1 VAAKKQAVAALLG
14 DKAGL
19 LKLYADRFDDAYWIA
34 EPEDVIALN
43 VPIYARAKRNEDH
56 LTIHAQYY
64 PARGATLVT
73 VIGDDHPGLF
83 FRIAGAISLA
93 GANIIDARIHTTRV
107 GKAVDNFLVQDPLG
121 KPFREAGQLER
132 LQKSIEDSLAGKVDL
147 VPQLAKRPLARPR
160 AESFDV
166 RPTVLVD
173 NKASGRFTVIEVTA
187 RDRPALLN
195 KLAHAL
201 FANRLMVNSAHITHY
216 GERAVDTFYVTDLL
230 GGKVTSQERL
240 KSLESALLHA
250 AAEPAQAVAA

>member
-1 VAAKKQAVAALLG
+1 
-14 DKAGL
+14 
-19 LKLYADRFDDAYWIA
+19 
-34 EPEDVIALN
+34 
-43 VPIYARAKRNEDH
+43 
-56 LTIHAQYY
+56 
-64 PARGATLVT
+64 VT

-121 KPFREAGQLER
+121 KPFQEATQLAR
-132 LQKSIEDSLAGKVDL
+132 LQKSIEDSLAGKIEL
-147 VPQLAKRPLARPR
+147 VQQLAKRPLARPR
-160 AESFDV
+160 ADSFDV

-201 FANRLMVNSAHITHY
+201 FANKLMVNSAHITHY

-230 GGKVTSQERL
+230 GGKVTSKDRL
-240 KSLESALLHA
+240 RQIEQALLE
-250 AAEPAQAVAA
+250 AAEPAAIAA